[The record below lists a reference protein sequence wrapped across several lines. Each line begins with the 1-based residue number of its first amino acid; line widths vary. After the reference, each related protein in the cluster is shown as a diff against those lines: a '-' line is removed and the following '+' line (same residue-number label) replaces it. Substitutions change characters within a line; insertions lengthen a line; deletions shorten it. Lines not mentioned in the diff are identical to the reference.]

1 MVRPYKNPKDRKLV
15 VPISVPASVIS
26 DFEVAAVELD
36 KNRSELMTILIV
48 NFLANKKNKKFM
60 QVLFK

>member
-48 NFLANKKNKKFM
+48 NFLENKKNKKFM
-60 QVLFK
+60 KELIK

>member
-26 DFEVAAVELD
+26 DFEVAAVEMD
-36 KNRSELMTILIV
+36 KNRSELMTALII
-48 NFLANKKNKKFM
+48 NFLKNKKNKKFINE
-60 QVLFK
+60 LFK